1 MQTPTTLA
9 ARDAVRTYVFPV
21 ELTPETDGRWSA
33 ICPLLP
39 GCATWAR
46 SREEVLRNI
55 QEAVE
60 AYVEDVL
67 AVGETLPENLR
78 VLDAP
83 AVAITV

>member
-1 MQTPTTLA
+1 MREAVAGRRA
-9 ARDAVRTYVFPV
+9 ARTYVFPV
-21 ELTPETDGRWSA
+21 ELTAEADGRWSA
-33 ICPLLP
+33 ACPSLP

-46 SREEVLRNI
+46 SREEALHNI

-67 AVGETLPENLR
+67 AAGESLPDTVR
-78 VLDAP
+78 ALDAP